1 MLGLSIRFPFIQ
13 LNQCCRYIHDGSEVP
28 LDTFVVTVTDGENRA
43 SKVLNIEIVPIDD
56 EAPKVQGNLK
66 SNLIV
71 SEGDEVVITS
81 NVLAATDE
89 DTDDGSLVFLV
100 VKQPK

>member
-1 MLGLSIRFPFIQ
+1 M
-13 LNQCCRYIHDGSEVP
+13 
-28 LDTFVVTVTDGENRA
+28 
-43 SKVLNIEIVPIDD
+43 
-56 EAPKVQGNLK
+56 QGNLR

-100 VKQPK
+100 VKQPKYVGF